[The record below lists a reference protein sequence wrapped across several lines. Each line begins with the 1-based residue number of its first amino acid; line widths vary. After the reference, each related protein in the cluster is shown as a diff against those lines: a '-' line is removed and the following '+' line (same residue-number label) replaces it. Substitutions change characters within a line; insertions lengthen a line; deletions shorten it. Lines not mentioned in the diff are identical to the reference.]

1 MRTKI
6 QYIFMLAA
14 TALLAG
20 CMNEQEPFNT
30 PSGEGTFAL
39 SLNKGEI
46 VVNAETRAAL
56 SATDAANYNIMVYQN
71 DYELWSQK
79 KKYSALTGSDYILG
93 VGTGYSVFAESCTEE
108 EAETSNDGFGSKR
121 FAGRS
126 VAFAIE
132 PSKQTEVTVNCTAAN
147 SGLCVVFDKSFTDE
161 FGKYDVN
168 TTDERHLTFNS
179 ENQAIFDTTTKKRT
193 KGAVAYYNM
202 PPTGELDVELEVV
215 ARGAKK
221 VTKTVTLK
229 TGKITRF
236 TVYGPNAGTGDGTGG
251 IDIVIGY
258 DDDFDSEDHTIVI
271 D

>member
-1 MRTKI
+1 
-6 QYIFMLAA
+6 MLAA

-121 FAGRS
+121 FAGR
-126 VAFAIE
+126 
-132 PSKQTEVTVNCTAAN
+132 
-147 SGLCVVFDKSFTDE
+147 
-161 FGKYDVN
+161 
-168 TTDERHLTFNS
+168 
-179 ENQAIFDTTTKKRT
+179 
-193 KGAVAYYNM
+193 
-202 PPTGELDVELEVV
+202 
-215 ARGAKK
+215 
-221 VTKTVTLK
+221 
-229 TGKITRF
+229 
-236 TVYGPNAGTGDGTGG
+236 
-251 IDIVIGY
+251 
-258 DDDFDSEDHTIVI
+258 
-271 D
+271 

>member
-79 KKYSALTGSDYILG
+79 KKYSALTGSDTLSLPRAVPKRKPRPAMTVLAASALPEG
-93 VGTGYSVFAESCTEE
+93 RWLLP
-108 EAETSNDGFGSKR
+108 SNR
-121 FAGRS
+121 Q
-126 VAFAIE
+126 
-132 PSKQTEVTVNCTAAN
+132 SKQRLQSTA
-147 SGLCVVFDKSFTDE
+147 
-161 FGKYDVN
+161 
-168 TTDERHLTFNS
+168 
-179 ENQAIFDTTTKKRT
+179 Q
-193 KGAVAYYNM
+193 
-202 PPTGELDVELEVV
+202 PPTADF
-215 ARGAKK
+215 AWSS
-221 VTKTVTLK
+221 
-229 TGKITRF
+229 TRASP
-236 TVYGPNAGTGDGTGG
+236 TSLANMM
-251 IDIVIGY
+251 
-258 DDDFDSEDHTIVI
+258 
-271 D
+271 

>member
-1 MRTKI
+1 
-6 QYIFMLAA
+6 MLAA
-14 TALLAG
+14 TALLAS
-20 CMNEQEPFNT
+20 CMDEQEPFNT

-39 SLNKGEI
+39 SLNRGDI
-46 VVNAETRAAL
+46 IVNAETRAAL

-108 EAETSNDGFGSKR
+108 DAETSNNGWGSRR

-126 VAFAIE
+126 ESFAIE
-132 PSKQTEVTVNCTAAN
+132 PSKQTEVTVNCTATN
-147 SGLCVVFDKSFTDE
+147 GGLCVVFDKSFTDE
-161 FGKYDVN
+161 FGKYEVN
-168 TTDERHLTFNS
+168 TTDVRHLTFNS
-179 ENQAIFDTTTKKRT
+179 ENKATFDSTTKKRT
-193 KGAVAYYNM
+193 GGAVAYYNM
-202 PPTGELDVELEVV
+202 PPTDELDVELEVV
-215 ARGAKK
+215 ARGAKT

-229 TGKITRF
+229 TGKIIRF

-251 IDIVIGY
+251 IDIIIDY